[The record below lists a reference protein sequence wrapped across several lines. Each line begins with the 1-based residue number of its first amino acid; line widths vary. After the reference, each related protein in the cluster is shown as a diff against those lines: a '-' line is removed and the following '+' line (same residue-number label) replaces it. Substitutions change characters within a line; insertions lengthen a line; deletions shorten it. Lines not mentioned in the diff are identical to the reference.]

1 MQTVDAPIGGVCA
14 EVHKAGPSKLSDCQ
28 TLYIGNLHSYITEGQ
43 LQDLLSS
50 MGSVSA
56 VKVIKDKATGMSA
69 GYGFIKFV
77 DHM

>member
-1 MQTVDAPIGGVCA
+1 MQTVDSPVGSVCA

-28 TLYIGNLHSYITEGQ
+28 TLYTVNIHSYITEGQ

-50 MGSVSA
+50 MGSMSA
-56 VKVIKDKATGMSA
+56 VKVIKDKATGLSA